1 VYKINRV
8 NRQIRARQVLV
19 IDQDGT
25 KVGVMSPRE
34 GMTIAGEKGLDLVEV
49 APRARPPVCRV
60 MDHGK
65 FMYEQSKRA
74 KKSKQTAIKLKEV
87 KFKPDTAEH
96 DYQFKLRHAERF
108 LKLGNKVKATVEFRG
123 REVVHS
129 HLGKKM
135 LDRLAN
141 DLAELGSVERPS
153 NMESRYKMTM
163 LLMPKEPEKGKVLTK
178 EIDNAKDENP

>member
-1 VYKINRV
+1 MYKINRV
-8 NRQIRARQVLV
+8 NRQISARQVLV

-108 LKLGNKVKATVEFRG
+108 LK
-123 REVVHS
+123 
-129 HLGKKM
+129 
-135 LDRLAN
+135 
-141 DLAELGSVERPS
+141 
-153 NMESRYKMTM
+153 
-163 LLMPKEPEKGKVLTK
+163 
-178 EIDNAKDENP
+178 